1 MSADF
6 YVCFWG
12 VRGSIACP
20 GPRTLR
26 YGGNTA
32 CVEVR
37 CGEHLLILDAG
48 TGIRPLGKRLN
59 GQRPLSVDL
68 FLTHVH
74 YDHVEGLPFFEPAR
88 SAGNALRI
96 WAGDRDGGVHAELQR
111 LMEAPFFPTPLDHMS
126 ASLRFCD
133 FKAGETLVPAPG
145 IAVRT
150 APLNHPNK
158 ATGYRIEYQGRS
170 VCYVT
175 DTEHPGQ
182 GLDPR
187 VFELVRGADIVI
199 YDSTY
204 CDEDYA
210 AHRGWG
216 HSTWQVGL
224 RLCEQ
229 AGART
234 FVAFHHDPDHDDEQ
248 LERIAAELERCR
260 PGSLVAQEGMTLRP
274 EPATQPELRT

>member
-1 MSADF
+1 MTADF
-6 YVCFWG
+6 QVCFWG

-37 CGEHLLILDAG
+37 CGGHLLILDAG
-48 TGIRPLGKRLN
+48 TGIRALGKQVN
-59 GQRPLSVDL
+59 GQRPLSADL

-88 SAGNALRI
+88 SAGNALTI
-96 WAGDRDGGVHAELQR
+96 WAGDRDGGIQAELQR
-111 LMEAPFFPTPLDHMS
+111 LMEAPFFPTPLDHMA

-133 FKAGETLVPAPG
+133 FKAGETLAPAPG

-158 ATGYRIEYQGRS
+158 ATGYRVEYQGRA

-175 DTEHPGQ
+175 DTEHPDQ

-187 VFELVRGADIVI
+187 VLDLVRGADIVI

-210 AHRGWG
+210 KHRGWG

-234 FVAFHHDPDHDDEQ
+234 FVAFHHDPDHDDEE

-260 PGSLVAQEGMTLRP
+260 PGSLVAREGMTLQPGAATPP
-274 EPATQPELRT
+274 ESAT